1 MQTTTAR
8 ATWHPPKV
16 RVLTDSIIGL
26 HDICPPAAQLEL
38 SSLHPSR
45 KRTDH
50 AHVAEQ
56 NRDRQARWRERD
68 IDSKSCG
75 VVDWSGAVLTMLVET
90 GYIEDGDTG
99 DSRTV
104 AKAIG
109 EMLEEAA
116 EAKAWK
122 RKW

>member
-1 MQTTTAR
+1 MDDTTTR
-8 ATWHPPKV
+8 PRIHT
-16 RVLTDSIIGL
+16 VLS
-26 HDICPPAAQLEL
+26 PPAAQLML
-38 SSLHPSR
+38 RSR
-45 KRTDH
+45 KPTVKVTDH
-50 AHVAEQ
+50 AREAEQ
-56 NRDRQARWRERD
+56 NRDRQGRWRERQ

-75 VVDWSGAVLTMLVET
+75 VIDWSGAVLTMLVET